1 METHIVLPS
10 RPRVIKED
18 AAHGVY
24 EIEGLAPGYGHTLGN
39 SLRRIILSSLQGTAI
54 TSVKIEGADHEFS
67 VLPGVK
73 EDLILFTLNLK
84 KVRFAMTAEGSQIA
98 RLSVKGVENVTAG
111 DIKTEAGLEVI
122 SKDVHLA
129 TLTDKKASLDLEL
142 TVEKGLGYLPKEVF
156 SARAGRPIG
165 TIFLDAVFTPIRR
178 VNYEVENMRVGD
190 RTDYNRLRITIETD
204 GTITA
209 REALEKSIQ
218 TMIAQLQSIVGV
230 DESERGEA
238 APVREAE
245 VAEEGGAAGE
255 ADPSKLKLEDL
266 DLSARTL
273 KALQGGSIRSVAGLI
288 RKKESDLL
296 ELEGMGEKGVEDLK
310 KTLSKLGFE
319 LKAEKDE

>member
-1 METHIVLPS
+1 MESHIVLPS

-84 KVRFAMTAEGSQIA
+84 KVRFAMTAEGTQIA

-218 TMIAQLQSIVGV
+218 TMIAQLQSIVEV
-230 DESERGEA
+230 DESERSSGL
-238 APVREAE
+238 PVREAE
-245 VAEEGGAAGE
+245 VAESSVAEDE

-266 DLSARTL
+266 DLPARTL